1 MSTPN
6 STYADRLAAYGYTAE
21 QAREISD
28 ENRRKMAKIA
38 AVDKAGVKRGT
49 VDRNADVRNF
59 RNA

>member
-6 STYADRLAAYGYTAE
+6 STYADRLAAYGYTPE
-21 QAREISD
+21 QAREASD

-38 AVDKAGVKRGT
+38 AVNTAGAKRGT
-49 VDRNADVRNF
+49 VDHAADVQNF